1 MLGHLEAV
9 RVLLDAKAD
18 PNARAMNGGT
28 ALMAASVKGYPE
40 VVRALLAA
48 KADVNARTGDGQN
61 GTFVRG
67 AEWAEGDC
75 ATAQGG
81 WSSRTV
87 RRGTLPHG
95 DCSLEAHTAAMR
107 NFQARG
113 PLRCCSTGCSA
124 GSRWRCLILA
134 WVMDC
139 LRGSAYAHARHTPTN
154 HSWRNIS
161 YHALTVV
168 GPRRHWQ

>member
-1 MLGHLEAV
+1 MQQLRKHSAFGGVSAGLLSCRHASQGARRRSGDSGRRRQPGAREA
-9 RVLLDAKAD
+9 LLDAKAD
-18 PNARAMNGGT
+18 SNARAMNGGT

-87 RRGTLPHG
+87 RRGHSCTG
-95 DCSLEAHTAAMR
+95 DCRRLG
-107 NFQARG
+107 N
-113 PLRCCSTGCSA
+113 CCPVAGVYCSA
-124 GSRWRCLILA
+124 PGAAVTGAASA
-134 WVMDC
+134 VWV
-139 LRGSAYAHARHTPTN
+139 LSSN
-154 HSWRNIS
+154 
-161 YHALTVV
+161 AL
-168 GPRRHWQ
+168 P